1 MFCLSASV
9 LEDFFEHIERFLPV
23 LATPDN
29 FVGPGVHSRVVVQ
42 IAITRLL
49 LHRID
54 DRPGARGGDGVAR
67 QVQLQVHGCLA
78 DDESKIVIILWR
90 VRVEGAGAVLVVVFD
105 RLAHPDLD
113 AVGFGS
119 LDRRA
124 TPIDGIATYGTVWV
138 GVALAFVESALVGGT
153 FYGLEV
159 VAGLFAVR
167 AHWRVGSLKVEVLV
181 AVGALRTS
189 CFVRADAR
197 SQIIASERVGS
208 LCDVHSADD
217 TCAHRSDEDK
227 TMVHGS

>member
-1 MFCLSASV
+1 
-9 LEDFFEHIERFLPV
+9 
-23 LATPDN
+23 
-29 FVGPGVHSRVVVQ
+29 
-42 IAITRLL
+42 
-49 LHRID
+49 
-54 DRPGARGGDGVAR
+54 
-67 QVQLQVHGCLA
+67 
-78 DDESKIVIILWR
+78 
-90 VRVEGAGAVLVVVFD
+90 
-105 RLAHPDLD
+105 
-113 AVGFGS
+113 
-119 LDRRA
+119 
-124 TPIDGIATYGTVWV
+124 
-138 GVALAFVESALVGGT
+138 LAFVESALVGGT